1 MHCVFQATELDPEE
15 DFCRCRYTTSPSRY
29 QFDYRRPRT
38 GGANRKPSSINRGLC
53 VAGEVFDGAAHH
65 TGTTLYLSGVACS
78 SSIEYPT
85 GMNRK
90 LKIF

>member
-1 MHCVFQATELDPEE
+1 MSIHHFAVTLPVRLPKTKNWWSQ
-15 DFCRCRYTTSPSRY
+15 SRA
-29 QFDYRRPRT
+29 
-38 GGANRKPSSINRGLC
+38 GKPSSINRGLC